1 VGVPPAWGLGGGLT
15 IPTVKVSVCCE
26 TLYTASEQD
35 GLFGTAQVPEN
46 GYDYVQ
52 NSGTNL
58 IFVVR
63 IQGTSGKVTEFVLP
77 IRKVPGSNLCN
88 LNRMFMVSLFP
99 LGKC

>member
-26 TLYTASEQD
+26 TLYTASEHY

-52 NSGTNL
+52 NSGTHL

-63 IQGTSGKVTEFVLP
+63 IQGTRAPYLEGPRFELV
-77 IRKVPGSNLCN
+77 
-88 LNRMFMVSLFP
+88 
-99 LGKC
+99 